1 MPKFWW
7 QSHELQVMPWMGPR
21 AVEYLESLLKPD
33 FEVLEH
39 GSGGSTLW
47 FAERVAKVTAVE
59 NDAEWL
65 AKVAERAPDHVTLK
79 LSDQM
84 PRFRKKFNLL
94 LIDGMPLMN
103 RIPYMR
109 EALKLVRPG
118 GFVVLDN
125 ANRPQ
130 YAPERKALQLY
141 LTLLKTI
148 NSNEGGA
155 QFLVTDFYQV
165 PEAA

>member
-1 MPKFWW
+1 MPEYWW
-7 QSHELQVMPWMGPR
+7 KSDELKERPWMGPR
-21 AVEYLESLLKPD
+21 AVAYLEGLLSPD

-47 FAERVAKVTAVE
+47 FAQRVAKVTAVE
-59 NDAEWL
+59 NDPEWMK
-65 AKVAERAPDHVTLK
+65 KVAELAPGSVTIK
-79 LSDQM
+79 LSEVL
-84 PRFRKKFNLL
+84 PRFRRKFDLL
-94 LIDGMPLMN
+94 LIDGVPVEA
-103 RIPYMR
+103 RIAYMR

-125 ANRPQ
+125 ANRPE

-141 LTLLKTI
+141 LILLTTV

-155 QFLVTDFYQV
+155 QYLITDFYQV
-165 PEAA
+165 PEGS